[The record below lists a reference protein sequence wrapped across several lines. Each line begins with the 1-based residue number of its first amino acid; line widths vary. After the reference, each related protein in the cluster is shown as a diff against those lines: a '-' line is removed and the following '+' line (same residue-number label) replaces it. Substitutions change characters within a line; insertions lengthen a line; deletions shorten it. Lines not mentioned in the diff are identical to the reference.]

1 MGTHFVAVLPAM
13 VGTAMVVQGM
23 AVDFVGTDQLVAQ
36 GTGMAMVLVVV
47 SVLELVVG
55 TDQFVAQMGIGKEM
69 VVVIVKLVVS
79 VLELVALTSTDEE
92 MVFVFVHFVAMVSFP
107 QNKLN
112 LNQ

>member
-1 MGTHFVAVLPAM
+1 MAVLPAM
-13 VGTAMVVQGM
+13 VGTAMVVQCM
-23 AVDFVGTDQLVAQ
+23 AVGFVGTDQLVAQ
-36 GTGMAMVLVVV
+36 MGTGK
-47 SVLELVVG
+47 
-55 TDQFVAQMGIGKEM
+55 DM

-79 VLELVALTSTDEE
+79 VLELVALTGTDEE

>member
-1 MGTHFVAVLPAM
+1 MAVLPAM

-36 GTGMAMVLVVV
+36 MGT
-47 SVLELVVG
+47 
-55 TDQFVAQMGIGKEM
+55 GKEM

-79 VLELVALTSTDEE
+79 ALELVALTGTDEE